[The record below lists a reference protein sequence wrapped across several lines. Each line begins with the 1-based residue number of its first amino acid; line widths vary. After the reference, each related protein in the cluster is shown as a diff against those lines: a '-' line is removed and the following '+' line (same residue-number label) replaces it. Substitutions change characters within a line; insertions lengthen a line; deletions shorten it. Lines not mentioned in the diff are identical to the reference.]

1 MGNEEKL
8 DMCFG
13 VIGRGRETR
22 WSRRRWGSRVG
33 IDDVAGKQ
41 GGVKG
46 DRGIAGYGQ
55 RGGWVEKHG
64 KDSGKGEKSEWV

>member
-46 DRGIAGYGQ
+46 DRGIAGYG
-55 RGGWVEKHG
+55 
-64 KDSGKGEKSEWV
+64 